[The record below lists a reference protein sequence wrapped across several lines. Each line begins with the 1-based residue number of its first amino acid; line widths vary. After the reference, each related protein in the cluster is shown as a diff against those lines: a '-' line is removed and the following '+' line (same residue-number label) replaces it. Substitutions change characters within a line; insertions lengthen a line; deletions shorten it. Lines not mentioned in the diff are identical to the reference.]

1 MTAPDDPE
9 MTPNML
15 AGELALGVLD
25 GEERAAALRRVLSD
39 PGFARDVADWRA
51 RLDELALTVP
61 AVEPGAEV
69 ERRILSSIGSPVSAR
84 RGSLTRWRWATAL
97 STAAAAALLGL
108 LVHRPATVVQAP
120 APTRPAPLV
129 AVIVPQGSE
138 PFAAVFD
145 PSVREVRLTGTVSVP
160 SGRDAELW
168 AIGADGVPQALGLL
182 ASNNGRRVVVR
193 GVAVGAGTTL
203 AISIEPVGGSPGPAP
218 TGPVVATGK
227 LVVS

>member
-1 MTAPDDPE
+1 MTAPDDPD
-9 MTPNML
+9 ML

-25 GEERAAALRRVLSD
+25 GEERAAALRRFLAD
-39 PGFARDVADWRA
+39 PAFARDVADWRA
-51 RLDELALTVP
+51 RLDALAVTVP
-61 AVEPGAEV
+61 SVDPGPEL
-69 ERRILSSIGSPVSAR
+69 EQRILASIGSVATR
-84 RGSLTRWRWATAL
+84 RPASLTRWRWATAI

-108 LVHRPATVVQAP
+108 LVLRPATVVQAP

-145 PSVREVRLTGTVSVP
+145 PSVKEVRLTGTVSVP

-168 AIGADGVPQALGLL
+168 AIGSDGVPQALGLL
-182 ASNNGRRVVVR
+182 ASDDVRRVVVR
-193 GVAVGAGTTL
+193 GVVVGAGTTL

>member
-1 MTAPDDPE
+1 MTAPDDPD
-9 MTPNML
+9 ML

-25 GEERAAALRRVLSD
+25 GEERAAALRRLLAD
-39 PGFARDVADWRA
+39 PAFARDVADWRA
-51 RLDELALTVP
+51 RLDALAVTVP
-61 AVEPGAEV
+61 SVDPGPEL
-69 ERRILSSIGSPVSAR
+69 EQRILASIGSVATRRPV
-84 RGSLTRWRWATAL
+84 SLTRWRWATAI

-108 LVHRPATVVQAP
+108 LVLRPATVVQAP

-145 PSVREVRLTGTVSVP
+145 PSVKEVRLTGTVSVP

-182 ASNNGRRVVVR
+182 ASDNVRRVVVR
-193 GVAVGAGTTL
+193 GVVVGAGTTL